1 MPNLRLPKE
10 RQRNFWSQIREFS
23 HVARDWLRKVR
34 RRVRKAAGE
43 SSSVKAV
50 PCHAGVRQS
59 TMSGTFATAA
69 PPKVYAVKGMLSRKE
84 RDMLYTLARDRFTDS
99 GAVIDAGALFGAST
113 VSLAAG
119 LADRRAEFIR
129 PPLHSYDHF
138 LIDEYI
144 RAFLLQK
151 LQIDRQ
157 IGDSFYDLYQR
168 NIEPY
173 RHLISLHRGDL
184 LSQKWTADDIEI
196 LFLDV
201 CKSPQ
206 LNSHVLQEFLPHL
219 IPGLSVF
226 VQQDY
231 HHPHLPWI
239 HVTMEA
245 LNRCFEV
252 ETESVGESIVCRFVN
267 PPTEEEL
274 DACITYS
281 FSPTE
286 QVALIDSAI
295 ERLAPQNRG
304 CVALAKA
311 ILCLSLFGHAAA
323 EKQLAE
329 LLSVYSEGNVP
340 FRNWNVYVEQ
350 VRRTIAISN
359 R

>member
-1 MPNLRLPKE
+1 MLF
-10 RQRNFWSQIREFS
+10 QRRAQTDLSCIQFPS
-23 HVARDWLRKVR
+23 
-34 RRVRKAAGE
+34 E
-43 SSSVKAV
+43 SSSIKENSC
-50 PCHAGVRQS
+50 PRCHIGVHQN

-84 RDMLYTLARDRFTDS
+84 RDMLYTLARDRFTGS

-119 LADRRAEFIR
+119 LADREGAEFIR

-138 LIDEYI
+138 LIDEAI
-144 RAFLLQK
+144 RAFLLEK
-151 LQIDRQ
+151 LQIDRK

-168 NIEPY
+168 NVEPY
-173 RHLISLHRGDL
+173 CHLISLHRGDL
-184 LSQKWTADDIEI
+184 LRQKWTADDIEI

-252 ETESVGESIVCRFVN
+252 ETESVADSIVCRFVN

-311 ILCLSLFGHAAA
+311 ILCLSLFGRAAA

-329 LLSVYSEGNVP
+329 VLSVYSEGNVP
-340 FRNWNVYVEQ
+340 SRHWNVYVEQ
-350 VRRTIAISN
+350 VRRRIAISN

>member
-1 MPNLRLPKE
+1 MPHLHLSKG
-10 RQRNFWSQIREFS
+10 RQRSLWSQIREFS

-34 RRVRKAAGE
+34 RSARKALMVDEA
-43 SSSVKAV
+43 AV
-50 PCHAGVRQS
+50 ALRR
-59 TMSGTFATAA
+59 TGTFATAV
-69 PPKVYAVKGMLSRKE
+69 PPEVYAVKGMLSHKE
-84 RDMLYTLARDRFTDS
+84 RDMLYTLARDRFTGS
-99 GAVIDAGALFGAST
+99 GAVIDAGSLFGAST

-119 LADRRAEFIR
+119 LADRQGADFIR

-138 LIDEYI
+138 LINDYI
-144 RAFLLQK
+144 RAFLLQE

-252 ETESVGESIVCRFVN
+252 ETESVEESILCRFVN

-286 QVALIDSAI
+286 QLALIDSAI

-350 VRRTIAISN
+350 VRRRIAISN